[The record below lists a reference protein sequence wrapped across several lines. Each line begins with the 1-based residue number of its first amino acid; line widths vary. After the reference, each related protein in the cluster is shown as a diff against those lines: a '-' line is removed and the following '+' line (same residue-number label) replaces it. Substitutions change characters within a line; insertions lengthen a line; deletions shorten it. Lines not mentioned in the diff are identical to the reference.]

1 MTSQELYLNYEYL
14 KKKII
19 EMLDCQ
25 QAYFKSN
32 KDFQLLK
39 KAKALETEIRIL
51 CTQTKTQ
58 QQSIFN
64 DEFLGK

>member
-1 MTSQELYLNYEYL
+1 MNQEELQRKYEHL
-14 KKKII
+14 KKKVG

-39 KAKALETEIRIL
+39 KSKGLELSLIHI
-51 CTQTKTQ
+51 
-58 QQSIFN
+58 
-64 DEFLGK
+64 

>member
-1 MTSQELYLNYEYL
+1 MNQEELQRKYEHL
-14 KKKII
+14 KKKVG

-39 KAKALETEIRIL
+39 KSKGLEKEVRELINPKQTNQTEL
-51 CTQTKTQ
+51 
-58 QQSIFN
+58 SF
-64 DEFLGK
+64 EFLAQ